1 MKSVNIL
8 KMLEANK
15 ENRNFQHAQNRQNR
29 VQSTLFIKDEFSQQ
43 NIKPR
48 VIRVSKW
55 NKSQNIR
62 DNMKREDQRHIS
74 YEMPRQKTDQYQH
87 MQRTLKNRS
96 LTNIQISIINQAQN
110 NNHNNNA
117 SISLPNTNKY
127 VVTRGLD
134 KFQSTENNRNPQ
146 LVKIYKQDIYNYLE
160 ELNQKQ
166 QQQNAISYN
175 AFYSQSQINL
185 KMRNVL
191 INWLFEVHHKLKLQL
206 ETLLLTTW
214 LLDKFIETNLVQ
226 KNRFQLF
233 GIACLFIASKYQ
245 EVYGVPKSGQ
255 LSKLCDELYSKE
267 DILKAE
273 GQILQSINFNL
284 SFISPLRIF
293 EHLVEVDDQIRL
305 IIQIQLL
312 ASFSYGF
319 ANGDP
324 FQIVA
329 TILNIV
335 AKISNK
341 KIDSSMLKVDS
352 NQTNKLTKELIQTWF
367 LDEVNQPF
375 PSLIKKYQHSHY
387 NHVSTINFSL
397 DLFL

>member
-15 ENRNFQHAQNRQNR
+15 ENRNFQFVQNRQTR
-29 VQSTLFIKDEFSQQ
+29 VQSTLYIKDELSQQ

-62 DNMKREDQRHIS
+62 DNTKREDQRHIS

-87 MQRTLKNRS
+87 IQRTLKNRS
-96 LTNIQISIINQAQN
+96 LTNIQISILNQAQN
-110 NNHNNNA
+110 NNNNNNA
-117 SISLPNTNKY
+117 SISLPNSNKY
-127 VVTRGLD
+127 LVTKGQD
-134 KFQSTENNRNPQ
+134 KFSSTENYSNPQ
-146 LVKIYKQDIYNYLE
+146 LVQTYKQDIYKYLQ
-160 ELNQKQ
+160 ELNQKQQQ

-175 AFYSQSQINL
+175 AFYSQSQITL
-185 KMRNVL
+185 KMRNIL

-206 ETLLLTTW
+206 ETLLLTVW
-214 LLDKFIETNLVQ
+214 LIDKFIETQLVQ

-255 LSKLCDELYSKE
+255 LSKLCDEVYSKE

-273 GQILQSINFNL
+273 GQILQNLNFNL

-293 EHLVEVDDQIRL
+293 EHIAEVDDQI
-305 IIQIQLL
+305 
-312 ASFSYGF
+312 SYGF

-329 TILNIV
+329 IILNIV
-335 AKISNK
+335 EKISNK
-341 KIDSSMLKVDS
+341 KIDTSMLKIDS
-352 NQTNKLTKELIQTWF
+352 NEINKLTKELIQTWF
-367 LDEVNQPF
+367 MDEVNQPF
-375 PSLIKKYQHSHY
+375 PSLIKKYQLSHY
-387 NHVSTINFSL
+387 NHASTINFSL
-397 DLFL
+397 DLFF

>member
-15 ENRNFQHAQNRQNR
+15 ENRNFQPAQNRQNR

-48 VIRVSKW
+48 IIRVSKW

-62 DNMKREDQRHIS
+62 DNMKREDHRHIS

-127 VVTRGLD
+127 LVTRGLD
-134 KFQSTENNRNPQ
+134 KFQSTENNGNPQ
-146 LVKIYKQDIYNYLE
+146 LVTIYKQDIYNYLE

-206 ETLLLTTW
+206 ETLLLTIW

-255 LSKLCDELYSKE
+255 LSKLCDEIYSKE

-273 GQILQSINFNL
+273 GQILQNINFNL

-293 EHLVEVDDQIRL
+293 EHVVEVDDQISWHHLVMDLLMEIPFKQWPLFQTLLEKSLTKRL
-305 IIQIQLL
+305 IPQCQ
-312 ASFSYGF
+312 
-319 ANGDP
+319 
-324 FQIVA
+324 
-329 TILNIV
+329 
-335 AKISNK
+335 
-341 KIDSSMLKVDS
+341 SSQVDS
-352 NQTNKLTKELIQTWF
+352 NQTNKLAKELIQTWF

>member
-15 ENRNFQHAQNRQNR
+15 ENRNFQLVQNRQNR
-29 VQSTLFIKDEFSQQ
+29 VQSTLYIKDELSQQ

-62 DNMKREDQRHIS
+62 DNSKREDQRHIS
-74 YEMPRQKTDQYQH
+74 YELPRQKTDQYQH
-87 MQRTLKNRS
+87 IQRTLKNRS

-110 NNHNNNA
+110 NNNNNNA
-117 SISLPNTNKY
+117 SISLPNSNKY
-127 VVTRGLD
+127 LVTKGLD
-134 KFQSTENNRNPQ
+134 KFQSTENYGNPQ
-146 LVKIYKQDIYNYLE
+146 LVKTYKQDIFNYLE
-160 ELNQKQ
+160 EFNLKL
-166 QQQNAISYN
+166 QQQNTISYN
-175 AFYSQSQINL
+175 AFYQQSQITL

-206 ETLLLTTW
+206 ETLLLTVW
-214 LLDKFIETNLVQ
+214 LIDKFIETHLVQ

-255 LSKLCDELYSKE
+255 LSKLCDEVYSKE

-273 GQILQSINFNL
+273 GQILQNINFNL

-293 EHLVEVDDQIRL
+293 EHIAEVDDQI
-305 IIQIQLL
+305 
-312 ASFSYGF
+312 SYGF

-324 FQIVA
+324 FLIVA

-335 AKISNK
+335 GKISNK

>member
-15 ENRNFQHAQNRQNR
+15 ENRNFQFVQNRQTR
-29 VQSTLFIKDEFSQQ
+29 VQSTLYIKDEQSQQ

-62 DNMKREDQRHIS
+62 ENGKREDQRHIS

-87 MQRTLKNRS
+87 IQRTLKNRS
-96 LTNIQISIINQAQN
+96 LTNIQISIINQAHN
-110 NNHNNNA
+110 NNNNNNNNNA
-117 SISLPNTNKY
+117 SISLPNSNKY
-127 VVTRGLD
+127 LITKGLD
-134 KFQSTENNRNPQ
+134 KFSSTENYGNPQ
-146 LVKIYKQDIYNYLE
+146 LVKTYKQDIYNYLE
-160 ELNQKQ
+160 ELNQNQ
-166 QQQNAISYN
+166 QQQLQNAISYN
-175 AFYSQSQINL
+175 AFYSQSQITL

-206 ETLLLTTW
+206 ETLLLTVW
-214 LLDKFIETNLVQ
+214 LIDKFIETHLVQ

-255 LSKLCDELYSKE
+255 LSKLCDEVYSKE

-273 GQILQSINFNL
+273 GQILQNINFNL

-293 EHLVEVDDQIRL
+293 EHIAEVDDQI
-305 IIQIQLL
+305 
-312 ASFSYGF
+312 SYGF

-324 FQIVA
+324 FLIVG

-335 AKISNK
+335 GKVSNK
-341 KIDSSMLKVDS
+341 KIDQSMLKVDS
-352 NQTNKLTKELIQTWF
+352 NQINKLTKELIQTWF
-367 LDEVNQPF
+367 LDEVSQPF
-375 PSLIKKYQHSHY
+375 PSLIKKYQLSHY
-387 NHVSTINFSL
+387 NHVSTINFSQ